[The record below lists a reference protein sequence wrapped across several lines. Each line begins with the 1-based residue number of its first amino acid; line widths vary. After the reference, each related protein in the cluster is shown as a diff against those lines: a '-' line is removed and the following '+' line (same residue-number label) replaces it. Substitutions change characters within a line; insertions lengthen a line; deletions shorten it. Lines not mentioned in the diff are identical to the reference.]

1 TDATRTINRLVSVF
15 EASEQQNVRMRLA
28 ESLKAVISQRL
39 LPRKDEQGRVV
50 AVEVMR
56 NTATIAECI
65 ADAAKTGEIRDH
77 VADGRVQYGMQTF
90 DQHLMELFNRDAISL
105 DVAKGAATSP
115 ADFERN
121 LQFQ

>member
-1 TDATRTINRLVSVF
+1 LVSVF
-15 EASEQQNVRMRLA
+15 DPSEQTGARLRLA

-39 LPRKDEQGRVV
+39 LPRADGQGRVV

-56 NTATIAECI
+56 NTPTVAECV
-65 ADAAKTGEIRDH
+65 ANPDKTVEIRDH
-77 VADGRVQYGMQTF
+77 VASGRTQYGMQTF
-90 DQHLMELFNRDAISL
+90 DQHLTELYSKQMITL
-105 DVAKGAATSP
+105 EVAKSAATSP